1 MAAASSLRNALFPL
15 LRKRIAMARRM
26 STTGT
31 GTGAGITGGG
41 SGTGGAAN
49 SGGAR
54 TTGSGGASNSGGRM
68 AGGGSAGNSGGS
80 GGATGLEE
88 LRRDALKETGRL
100 LDVYNKL
107 SDVDTKL
114 LEELAR
120 LERENLK
127 NSVRA
132 KENRSSITYGLLGSG
147 AAVFLTISSWLGQY
161 IQGCVVHDAAKE
173 VVEMQRLRKL
183 DALIDGLGEEGAA
196 DKTAAASANV
206 DTK

>member
-15 LRKRIAMARRM
+15 LRKRIAM
-26 STTGT
+26 
-31 GTGAGITGGG
+31 
-41 SGTGGAAN
+41 
-49 SGGAR
+49 
-54 TTGSGGASNSGGRM
+54 M